1 MIKVWTFLLLV
12 LVIPL
17 QEVRAEEDGTLAYIC
32 GCYQTGREPEMGLVL
47 GLGYGGLLA
56 NYVKVE
62 NGSYYDGWELMYH
75 LRLQNFY
82 GFRNGIYL
90 AYGQGNY
97 RLESYD
103 MEDGPDN
110 VKAERAKIGVTFAFL
125 NLGAVLIRKDLDEN
139 LLYDDGKKTFWKEE
153 VAFFVGIGG
162 VIENAWS
169 RARRR

>member
-1 MIKVWTFLLLV
+1 
-12 LVIPL
+12 
-17 QEVRAEEDGTLAYIC
+17 
-32 GCYQTGREPEMGLVL
+32 
-47 GLGYGGLLA
+47 
-56 NYVKVE
+56 
-62 NGSYYDGWELMYH
+62 
-75 LRLQNFY
+75 
-82 GFRNGIYL
+82 
-90 AYGQGNY
+90 
-97 RLESYD
+97 